1 MQFACTLI
9 VFCTWYSAKGRTECL
24 GALWRCKVIKAGCHL
39 LVPGNTGSGPTV
51 LVCNYNHFLHVL
63 KHRGLG
69 QIKEKQNKIN
79 VCTVISIKN
88 ILINKKTTVYIWV

>member
-24 GALWRCKVIKAGCHL
+24 GALWRCKVIKTGCHL

-51 LVCNYNHFLHVL
+51 LALLTCFETQRSWTN
-63 KHRGLG
+63 KR
-69 QIKEKQNKIN
+69 KTKQN
-79 VCTVISIKN
+79 
-88 ILINKKTTVYIWV
+88 

>member
-24 GALWRCKVIKAGCHL
+24 GALWRCKVIKTGCHL

-51 LVCNYNHFLHVL
+51 LVCNYNHFLRVL

-88 ILINKKTTVYIWV
+88 FDK